1 MYGVK
6 DKTIEEG
13 IMKQI
18 GRYVFLSPVI
28 FSKRIPMKKK
38 ALMSTLLCLGISLC
52 LLTSMTAFGWA
63 QAKQAAPAERGQVPA
78 KPAATP
84 KPAAPAKLPQP
95 RHGGILRIGTAVDS
109 NVLGY
114 PPGMLTTQ
122 DFVTSKTC
130 IESLGRYD
138 NKGLMSPW
146 LAESWKTDAKAKT
159 ITLKL
164 RKGVKFHDGT
174 DFNAA
179 AVKWNIEKYIAA
191 KRTELPAVA
200 SIDIIDNYTLRL
212 TLVEWDNTAI
222 IGMGYFAGPQISP
235 TAWQKAGATDKDRDD
250 WAKTNPVGTGPFQFV
265 SRQRDVKQVYKKFD
279 AYWQKGKPYLDGIEW
294 NFIADPMVLQAAF
307 RTKELDILWAI
318 PPLAARD
325 LRASGADITELKT
338 GLGLMMMGIMPNS
351 ALPDSPFAKLKVRQA
366 LSYALDTK
374 SILDAVYYG
383 FATATQQWGMP
394 NSYWS
399 NPAFKG
405 YPYNPKKAKQLIAE
419 AGYPQGIKTKLL
431 ALNAPEH
438 VAAATAIQDM
448 LAKVGINAELDVADN
463 GRYRQLT
470 SQTNFEGLC
479 FASYRA
485 GAEDPALI
493 MPRNLSAGGAVMVK
507 SIMHPEK
514 IEKMLVEAKQAPDQK
529 NKRAQIWRLQ
539 QVVFGEYSIFSPML
553 IISGLAAKQP
563 NVHNDGLMTVELTQW
578 TPEDAWK
585 DK

>member
-1 MYGVK
+1 M
-6 DKTIEEG
+6 EEG
-13 IMKQI
+13 VMKQI
-18 GRYVFLSPVI
+18 GTCMLLSPDI
-28 FSKRIPMKKK
+28 FRRRFTMKKK
-38 ALMSTLLCLGISLC
+38 ALLPTLICLGISIC
-52 LLTSMTAFGWA
+52 LLVSMTTFCWA
-63 QAKQAAPAERGQVPA
+63 QAKQAAA
-78 KPAATP
+78 KQ
-84 KPAAPAKLPQP
+84 PQP
-95 RHGGILRIGTAVDS
+95 RYGGILKIGTAIDS

-130 IESLGRYD
+130 IESLARYD
-138 NKGLMSPW
+138 SKAQMVPW
-146 LAESWKTDAKAKT
+146 LAEGWKTDAKAKT

-164 RKGVKFHDGT
+164 KKNIKFHDGT

-179 AVKWNIEKYIAA
+179 AVKWNIEKYTAA

-200 SIDIIDNYTLRL
+200 SIDIIDNYTLKI

-279 AYWQKGKPYLDGIEW
+279 GYWQKGKPYLDGIEW
-294 NFIADPMVLQAAF
+294 NFIADPMVLQASFKA
-307 RTKELDILWAI
+307 KELDILWSL
-318 PPLAARD
+318 PPLAAKD
-325 LRASGADITELKT
+325 LKASGVEITELKT
-338 GLGLMMMGIMPNS
+338 GMGLMMMGIMPNS

-366 LSYALDTK
+366 ISHALDTK
-374 SILDAVYYG
+374 AILNVVYHG
-383 FATATQQWGMP
+383 FATATQQWAVP
-394 NSYWS
+394 NSFWA
-399 NPAFKG
+399 NPNFKG
-405 YPYNPKKAKQLIAE
+405 YPYNPAKAKQLVTE

-431 ALNAPEH
+431 TLNAPEN
-438 VAAATAIQDM
+438 VAAATAVQDM
-448 LAKVGINAELDVADN
+448 LAKAGINAELDPVDN

-470 SQTNFEGLC
+470 SQTTFEGLC

-485 GAEDPALI
+485 DSDPAMV
-493 MPRNLSAGGAVMVK
+493 MPRNLSASGTVMAK

-514 IEKMLVEAKQAPDQK
+514 IEKMLTDAKIAPDQK
-529 NKRAQIWRLQ
+529 SKQAQIWKLQ

-553 IISGLAAKQP
+553 VISGLAAKQP
-563 NVHNDGLMTVELTQW
+563 NVHNDGLMIVELTQW

>member
-1 MYGVK
+1 ML
-6 DKTIEEG
+6 
-13 IMKQI
+13 
-18 GRYVFLSPVI
+18 LSPDI
-28 FSKRIPMKKK
+28 FRRRFPMKKK
-38 ALMSTLLCLGISLC
+38 TLLPTLICLGISIC
-52 LLTSMTAFGWA
+52 LLVSMTTFGWA
-63 QAKQAAPAERGQVPA
+63 QAKPAAAKQAAPVA
-78 KPAATP
+78 KPVTAARQ
-84 KPAAPAKLPQP
+84 PQP
-95 RHGGILRIGTAVDS
+95 RYGGIMRIGTAVDS

-130 IESLGRYD
+130 IESLARYD
-138 NKGLMSPW
+138 SKGQMIPW

-159 ITLKL
+159 ITLRL
-164 RKGVKFHDGT
+164 RKGIKFHDGT

-179 AVKWNIEKYIAA
+179 SVKWNIEKYIAA
-191 KRTELPAVA
+191 KRTELPAIA

-212 TLVEWDNTAI
+212 TFVEWDNTAI
-222 IGMGYFAGPQISP
+222 VGMGYFAGPQISP

-279 AYWQKGKPYLDGIEW
+279 GYWQKGKPYLDGIEW

-307 RTKELDILWAI
+307 KTKELDVLWSI
-318 PPLAARD
+318 PPLAAKD
-325 LRASGADITELKT
+325 LKTSGADIAELKT

-351 ALPDSPFAKLKVRQA
+351 ALPDSPFAKTKVRQA
-366 LSYALDTK
+366 ISYALDTK
-374 SILDAVYYG
+374 SIVDAVYYG

-394 NSYWS
+394 NGYWTS
-399 NPAFKG
+399 PVFKG
-405 YPYNPKKAKQLIAE
+405 YPYNPKKAKQLVAE
-419 AGYPQGIKTKLL
+419 AGYPQGIKTKFLV
-431 ALNAPEH
+431 LNAPEH

-448 LAKVGINAELDVADN
+448 LAKADINAELDVSDN

-485 GAEDPALI
+485 GADDPALI
-493 MPRNLSAGGAVMVK
+493 MPRNLSASGTVMAK

-514 IEKMLVEAKQAPDQK
+514 IEKLLVEAKQAPDQK
-529 NKRAQIWRLQ
+529 SKQAVVWKLQ

-563 NVHNDGLMTVELTQW
+563 YVHNDGLMTVELTQW
-578 TPEDAWK
+578 TPEDAWR